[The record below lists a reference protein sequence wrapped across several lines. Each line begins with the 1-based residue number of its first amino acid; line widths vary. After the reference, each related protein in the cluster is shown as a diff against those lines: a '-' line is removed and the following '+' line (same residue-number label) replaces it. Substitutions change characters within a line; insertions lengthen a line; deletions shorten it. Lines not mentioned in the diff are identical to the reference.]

1 MSRQQI
7 EVVAGVQIGL
17 VAGLRLTGNE
27 GHVIAALHAEIAAG
41 ADHGRLVFHP
51 IVLRRHLLAGGEAVL
66 LVRRRRQGHVAP
78 GGEGDVAARFEGAGH
93 CAEVAPGADVQVPPG
108 TDFGAELGHAL

>member
-1 MSRQQI
+1 M
-7 EVVAGVQIGL
+7 
-17 VAGLRLTGNE
+17 
-27 GHVIAALHAEIAAG
+27 
-41 ADHGRLVFHP
+41 
-51 IVLRRHLLAGGEAVL
+51 L

-93 CAEVAPGADVQVPPG
+93 CAEVAPGADVQVPPS